1 MGPKPY
7 WGCEQCGSYTY
18 EAVSTT
24 CCSGCNRKP
33 SRANSAWMAGHAPK
47 PAVRGGN
54 GYKPKS
60 WAWNPQGFTT
70 QPRGGSRGLRKAKG
84 AAARDAYYDEW
95 ETPAITADKT
105 IENARAKATAAV
117 RAFAKVASD
126 ADEIRDSNAHAESL
140 DLAQAA
146 GRQAASAAKPWA
158 LRKKHGQSK
167 IDHKERTTESAK
179 NRLKSSEE
187 ELVAFT
193 QTLTLRIAKE
203 RAEYNDRKSEL
214 NKSRDEMVVILST
227 RSEFDSS
234 DEEENDD
241 DDDDDDSEDECS
253 MRGQLARNA
262 QALMEATRLIA
273 SLRDDVSE
281 LKSAAAKSRTTGNS
295 VVSVSIASGDEE
307 GEETSGSMQVDKKVR
322 LALGPSG
329 KKQAK
334 NRRSRS
340 RVRRSGDYDPD
351 AIWDGSGTTKIRI
364 E

>member
-1 MGPKPY
+1 
-7 WGCEQCGSYTY
+7 
-18 EAVSTT
+18 
-24 CCSGCNRKP
+24 
-33 SRANSAWMAGHAPK
+33 MAGSGYAPK
-47 PAVRGGN
+47 PAFRGG
-54 GYKPKS
+54 GAYKPKA

-70 QPRGGSRGLRKAKG
+70 QPRGGSRGLRKVKG

-95 ETPAITADKT
+95 EAPAATADKT

-117 RAFAKVASD
+117 RAFAKVALD
-126 ADEIRDSNAHAESL
+126 ADEIRDSNAHAEIL

-187 ELVAFT
+187 ELEAIT

-203 RAEYNDRKSEL
+203 RADYQDRKSEL

-241 DDDDDDSEDECS
+241 DDDDDSENECS
-253 MRGQLARNA
+253 MRGLMARNA
-262 QALMEATRLIA
+262 QQLMEATRIIA
-273 SLRDDVSE
+273 GLRDDVNE
-281 LKSAAAKSRTTGNS
+281 LRSAAAKSRTTGNS

-307 GEETSGSMQVDKKVR
+307 GEETSGSMHVDKKVR
-322 LALGPSG
+322 LELGPSG

-340 RVRRSGDYDPD
+340 RARRSGDYDPD

-364 E
+364 D